1 VSAGGIAAIDGSAS
15 ILDGRSVAA
24 AMLERVARELA
35 EHAATV
41 GRVQGI
47 AVVMVGDD
55 PASSVYVRQILRT
68 AERVGSFGTPVL
80 LDASTDLGQL
90 RGVLAELSA
99 DPSIGGI
106 IVQQPLPAH
115 LEMRRAIGALDPHK
129 DIDGIHPLNAGLVS
143 RGHLGF
149 APSCAE
155 AAIVMLRAYRIPLV
169 GRDAVVVGRSNV
181 VGRPAATMLTREHA
195 TVTVCHRRTVD
206 LGSELR
212 RAEVVVVA
220 AGSPHLVRGADVR
233 PGAVLV
239 DCGISVLEDGS
250 VVGDVDIGSVAS
262 VAAAV
267 TPVPGGIGPV
277 TNAVLMDH
285 LSRAVRAQAAGDF
298 EDALPGGPT

>member
-1 VSAGGIAAIDGSAS
+1 M
-15 ILDGRSVAA
+15 VAE
-24 AMLERVARELA
+24 AMLERVAGELA
-35 EHAATV
+35 AHAATV

-55 PASSVYVRQILRT
+55 PASGVYVRQILRA

-90 RGVLAELSA
+90 RGVLADLSV

-106 IVQQPLPAH
+106 IVQQPLPTH
-115 LEMRRAIGALDPHK
+115 LEMRRAIGALDPRK

-143 RGHLGF
+143 RGNLGF

-155 AAIVMLRAYRIPLV
+155 AAIVMLRAYEVPLV
-169 GRDAVVVGRSNV
+169 GRETVVVGRSDV
-181 VGRPAATMLTREHA
+181 VGRPAAIMLTREHA

-206 LGSELR
+206 LSGELR

-220 AGSPHLVRGADVR
+220 AGSPHLIRGADIR

-239 DCGISVLEDGS
+239 DCGINVLEDGS
-250 VVGDVDIGSVAS
+250 VVGDVDIASVAP

-285 LSRAVRAQAAGDF
+285 LARAVRAQAAGDF